1 MGNIKA
7 KTLLERH
14 GFLDPDK
21 KTPEHDK
28 IQKWVY
34 KNAHKIIDDI
44 FVKGT
49 QTFEIKQNVWEQ
61 EIIETTEYYASTKKQ
76 VVGFVDLYVQYLKA
90 NDRIEPAWPEVYF
103 EIKTTIPSV
112 GELLRQLK
120 YYQTFLGKRRFVV
133 VSPDDSCADILQEQ
147 GFYFYKYQDPDKL
160 F

>member
-1 MGNIKA
+1 MGQLKA
-7 KTLLERH
+7 KTLIEKH
-14 GFLDPDK
+14 GFLDADK

-34 KNAHKIIDDI
+34 KNAYKVIDDL

-49 QTFEIKQNVWEQ
+49 ETFEIKQNVWEH
-61 EIIETTEYYASTKKQ
+61 EIIETTQNYASSSKR
-76 VVGFVDLYVQYLKA
+76 VVGFIDLYVQYLKPS
-90 NDRIEPAWPEVYF
+90 NKIELAWPEVYF
-103 EIKTTIPSV
+103 EIKTSIPSV

-133 VSPDDSCADILQEQ
+133 VSSDDSCADILQEQ
-147 GFYFYKYQDPDKL
+147 GFYFYKYQDSEKL